1 LNEAVRTG
9 RRQTAETLGA
19 ELFEYYS
26 DRPADGRAFTGA
38 MAVSSREVAGE
49 VASVLDT
56 SSAKLVVDVGGAS
69 GVLISAILMKNRA
82 LTGAIL
88 ERPEVVPRAQT
99 AIAERGLGSRCTVL
113 EGNFFLSL
121 PEADIFLLKHVIH
134 DWDDDQSVLIL
145 SNCARAL
152 RPKGR
157 VVLVE
162 RVLPESDCGS
172 EASLADLNMLVLL
185 PGRERTQRQYADL
198 ISRAGLRL
206 DCVTDATS
214 SISVIEASVV
224 SI

>member
-1 LNEAVRTG
+1 
-9 RRQTAETLGA
+9 
-19 ELFEYYS
+19 
-26 DRPADGRAFTGA
+26 
-38 MAVSSREVAGE
+38 
-49 VASVLDT
+49 
-56 SSAKLVVDVGGAS
+56 
-69 GVLISAILMKNRA
+69 MKNRA

-88 ERPEVVPRAQT
+88 ERPEVVPRAQ
-99 AIAERGLGSRCTVL
+99 AA
-113 EGNFFLSL
+113 
-121 PEADIFLLKHVIH
+121 EADIFLLKHVIH
-134 DWDDDQSVLIL
+134 DWDDDQSILIL

-162 RVLPESDCGS
+162 RVLPESDCGT

-185 PGRERTQRQYADL
+185 PGRERTQREYADL

-214 SISVIEASVV
+214 LISVIEASVV

>member
-1 LNEAVRTG
+1 LSVAVRTG
-9 RRQTAETLGA
+9 RRQTVEALGA

-26 DRPADGRAFTGA
+26 ESPAEGRAFTGA
-38 MAVSSREVAGE
+38 MTVSSLEVAGE
-49 VASVLDT
+49 VARVLDT

-69 GVLISAILMKNRA
+69 GALISSLLMKNPA
-82 LTGAIL
+82 LMGPIL
-88 ERPEVVPRAQT
+88 ERPEVVPRAQA
-99 AIAERGLGSRCTVL
+99 AIAECGLASRCRVL

-121 PEADIFLLKHVIH
+121 PEADIFLLKHIIH
-134 DWDDDQSVLIL
+134 DWDDDQSILIL

-185 PGRERTQRQYADL
+185 PGRERTQREYADL